1 LGLMRRS
8 ILMASQSPWMREHA
22 PRFGFMR
29 RTVTRF
35 MPGEDVQDALTA
47 ARSLSTQGLRTV
59 FTHLGENVALRSEAE
74 LVTQHYLSLI
84 DRIRAAG
91 LGTEI
96 SLKLTQLGLDLD
108 PKFCYDN
115 LSTLL
120 EHTPP
125 EKTLWIDMEQSP
137 YVDVTLELFRRARKS
152 HANIGVCLQ
161 AYLFRTEKDLD
172 SLIPMGAAIRLVK
185 GAYNEP
191 AEIAYPVKKDVDE
204 NFLHLAQR
212 LLSPEARRARV
223 RAVLATHDRA
233 LIAKIIEWTA
243 SQGVPKDKVEF
254 QMLYGIQRAEQIRL
268 AQAGYPSGVLVAYGT
283 FWYPWFMRRL
293 AERPANVLF
302 PGPPFL
308 LELIPTLQ
316 HRQRTSESARKSCIR
331 PKFKQ
336 HVIAKRSEGTA
347 FYVPRTG
354 SIAKKREPTA
364 VVILRS
370 AFGDEG
376 SHPCSE

>member
-1 LGLMRRS
+1 VGLMRRS
-8 ILMASQSPWMREHA
+8 ILMASQNQWMREHA
-22 PRFGFMR
+22 PRYGFMR

-47 ARSLSTQGLRTV
+47 ARGLASHGLRTV
-59 FTHLGENVALRSEAE
+59 FTHLGENVVDRAEAE
-74 LVTQHYLSLI
+74 AVTQHYRGVI

-96 SLKLTQLGLDLD
+96 SVKLTQLGLDLD
-108 PKFCYDN
+108 PKFCYEN
-115 LSTLL
+115 LVALI

-137 YVDVTLELFRRARKS
+137 YVDVTLELYRRARKS
-152 HANIGVCLQ
+152 YANVGVCLQ

-172 SLIPMGAAIRLVK
+172 TLIPMGAAIRLVK

-191 AEIAYPVKKDVDE
+191 AEIAYPAKKDVDE

-223 RAVLATHDRA
+223 RAVLATHDRS
-233 LIAKIIEWTA
+233 LIAKLLEWTA

-302 PGPPFL
+302 L
-308 LELIPTLQ
+308 
-316 HRQRTSESARKSCIR
+316 ARHFFSN
-331 PKFKQ
+331 
-336 HVIAKRSEGTA
+336 
-347 FYVPRTG
+347 
-354 SIAKKREPTA
+354 
-364 VVILRS
+364 
-370 AFGDEG
+370 
-376 SHPCSE
+376 

>member
-1 LGLMRRS
+1 MGLMRRS

-47 ARSLSTQGLRTV
+47 ARGLVANGIRTV
-59 FTHLGENVALRSEAE
+59 FTHLGENVADRAEAE
-74 LVTQHYLSLI
+74 AVTQHYLGVI

-96 SLKLTQLGLDLD
+96 SVKLTQLGLDLD

-115 LSTLL
+115 LIALL

-137 YVDVTLELFRRARKS
+137 YVDVTLELYRRARKS
-152 HANIGVCLQ
+152 YANVGVCLQ

-172 SLIPMGAAIRLVK
+172 SLIPMGCAVRLVK

-191 AEIAYPVKKDVDE
+191 AEIAYPAKKDVDE

-223 RAVLATHDRA
+223 RAVLATHDRS
-233 LIAKIIEWTA
+233 LIAKLVEWTT

-254 QMLYGIQRAEQIRL
+254 QMLYGIQRAEQLRL
-268 AQAGYPSGVLVAYGT
+268 AQAGYPSGVLIAYGT

-302 PGPPFL
+302 L
-308 LELIPTLQ
+308 
-316 HRQRTSESARKSCIR
+316 ARH
-331 PKFKQ
+331 F
-336 HVIAKRSEGTA
+336 
-347 FYVPRTG
+347 FYN
-354 SIAKKREPTA
+354 
-364 VVILRS
+364 
-370 AFGDEG
+370 
-376 SHPCSE
+376 

>member
-1 LGLMRRS
+1 MRRS

-47 ARSLSTQGLRTV
+47 ARSLSANGIRTV
-59 FTHLGENVALRSEAE
+59 FTHLGENVALRAEAE
-74 LVTQHYLSLI
+74 MVTQHYHSVI

-115 LSTLL
+115 LVALL

-125 EKTLWIDMEQSP
+125 DKTLWIDMEQSP

-152 HANIGVCLQ
+152 YANLGVCLQ

-191 AEIAYPVKKDVDE
+191 AEIAYPAKKDVDE

-223 RAVLATHDRA
+223 RAVLATHDRS
-233 LIAKIIEWTA
+233 LIAKLIEWTT

-268 AQAGYPSGVLVAYGT
+268 AQAGYPSGVLIAYGT

-302 PGPPFL
+302 L
-308 LELIPTLQ
+308 
-316 HRQRTSESARKSCIR
+316 ARHFFSN
-331 PKFKQ
+331 
-336 HVIAKRSEGTA
+336 
-347 FYVPRTG
+347 
-354 SIAKKREPTA
+354 
-364 VVILRS
+364 
-370 AFGDEG
+370 
-376 SHPCSE
+376 

>member
-1 LGLMRRS
+1 
-8 ILMASQSPWMREHA
+8 MASQSPWMREHA
-22 PRFGFMR
+22 PRLGFMR
-29 RTVTRF
+29 RTVARF

-47 ARSLSTQGLRTV
+47 ARALAANGLGTV
-59 FTHLGENVALRSEAE
+59 FTHLGENVVDRAEAE
-74 LVTQHYLSLI
+74 AVTQHYHGVI

-96 SLKLTQLGLDLD
+96 SVKLTQLGLDLD
-108 PKFCYDN
+108 PKFCYDH
-115 LSTLL
+115 LLALL
-120 EHTPP
+120 EHMPV

-137 YVDVTLELFRRARKS
+137 YVDVTLELYRRARKS
-152 HANIGVCLQ
+152 YANIGVCLQ

-172 SLIPMGAAIRLVK
+172 TLIPMGAAIRLVK

-191 AEIAYPVKKDVDE
+191 AEIAYPAKKDVDE

-223 RAVLATHDRA
+223 RAILATHDRS
-233 LIAKIIEWTA
+233 LIAKLIEWST

-268 AQAGYPSGVLVAYGT
+268 AQAGYPSGVLIAYGT

-302 PGPPFL
+302 L
-308 LELIPTLQ
+308 
-316 HRQRTSESARKSCIR
+316 ARHFFSN
-331 PKFKQ
+331 
-336 HVIAKRSEGTA
+336 
-347 FYVPRTG
+347 
-354 SIAKKREPTA
+354 
-364 VVILRS
+364 
-370 AFGDEG
+370 
-376 SHPCSE
+376 

>member
-1 LGLMRRS
+1 MGLMRRS
-8 ILMASQSPWMREHA
+8 ILLASQNQWMRENA

-29 RTVTRF
+29 RTVNRF

-47 ARSLSTQGLRTV
+47 ARALAANGIRTI
-59 FTHLGENVALRSEAE
+59 FTHLGENVADRAEAE
-74 LVTQHYLSLI
+74 AVTQHYHGVI

-91 LGTEI
+91 LSTDI

-108 PKFCYDN
+108 PKFCYEN
-115 LSTLL
+115 LNGLL
-120 EHTPP
+120 ERTPP

-137 YVDVTLELFRRARKS
+137 YVDVTLELFRRARKT
-152 HANIGVCLQ
+152 HANVGVCLQ

-204 NFLHLAQR
+204 NFLHLTQR

-223 RAVLATHDRA
+223 RAVMATHDRA
-233 LIAKIIEWTA
+233 LITKITEWST
-243 SQGVPKDKVEF
+243 SQGVPKNKTEF

-268 AQAGYPSGVLVAYGT
+268 AQAGYPSGVLIAYGT

-302 PGPPFL
+302 L
-308 LELIPTLQ
+308 
-316 HRQRTSESARKSCIR
+316 ARHFFSN
-331 PKFKQ
+331 
-336 HVIAKRSEGTA
+336 
-347 FYVPRTG
+347 
-354 SIAKKREPTA
+354 
-364 VVILRS
+364 
-370 AFGDEG
+370 
-376 SHPCSE
+376 

>member
-1 LGLMRRS
+1 MGLMRRS

-47 ARSLSTQGLRTV
+47 ARGLSASGIRTV
-59 FTHLGENVALRSEAE
+59 FTHLGENVVVRSEAE
-74 LVTQHYLSLI
+74 LVTQHYRTVI

-96 SLKLTQLGLDLD
+96 SVKLTQLGLDLD
-108 PKFCYDN
+108 PKFCYEN
-115 LSTLL
+115 LIALL
-120 EHTPP
+120 EYTPKD
-125 EKTLWIDMEQSP
+125 KTLWIDMEQSP
-137 YVDVTLELFRRARKS
+137 YVDVTLELYRRARKS
-152 HANIGVCLQ
+152 YANVGVCLQ

-172 SLIPMGAAIRLVK
+172 SLIPMGATIRLVK

-191 AEIAYPVKKDVDE
+191 AEIAYPSKKDVDE
-204 NFLHLAQR
+204 NYLHLAQR

-223 RAVLATHDRA
+223 RAVMATHDRS
-233 LIAKIIEWTA
+233 LIAKLIEWAT

-254 QMLYGIQRAEQIRL
+254 QMLYGIQRAEQLRL
-268 AQAGYPSGVLVAYGT
+268 AQAGYPSGVLIAYGT

-302 PGPPFL
+302 L
-308 LELIPTLQ
+308 
-316 HRQRTSESARKSCIR
+316 ARHFFSN
-331 PKFKQ
+331 
-336 HVIAKRSEGTA
+336 
-347 FYVPRTG
+347 
-354 SIAKKREPTA
+354 
-364 VVILRS
+364 
-370 AFGDEG
+370 
-376 SHPCSE
+376 

>member
-1 LGLMRRS
+1 MRRS
-8 ILMASQSPWMREHA
+8 ILAASQSPWMREHA

-35 MPGEDVQDALTA
+35 MPGEDAQDALTA
-47 ARSLSTQGLRTV
+47 ARGLAASGLRTV

-172 SLIPMGAAIRLVK
+172 SLIPMGTAIRLVK

-223 RAVLATHDRA
+223 RAVLATHDRS
-233 LIAKIIEWTA
+233 LIAKIIEWAA

-302 PGPPFL
+302 L
-308 LELIPTLQ
+308 
-316 HRQRTSESARKSCIR
+316 ARHFFSN
-331 PKFKQ
+331 
-336 HVIAKRSEGTA
+336 
-347 FYVPRTG
+347 
-354 SIAKKREPTA
+354 
-364 VVILRS
+364 
-370 AFGDEG
+370 
-376 SHPCSE
+376 

>member
-1 LGLMRRS
+1 MGLMRRS
-8 ILMASQSPWMREHA
+8 ILVASQSRWMREHA
-22 PRFGFMR
+22 PRYGFMR
-29 RTVTRF
+29 RTVKRF

-47 ARSLSTQGLRTV
+47 ARGLAANGIRTA

-74 LVTQHYLSLI
+74 LVTQHYQTVI

-96 SLKLTQLGLDLD
+96 SVKLTQLGLDLD
-108 PKFCYDN
+108 PKFCYEN
-115 LSTLL
+115 LIALL

-137 YVDVTLELFRRARKS
+137 YVDVTLELYRRARKS
-152 HANIGVCLQ
+152 YANVGVCLQ

-191 AEIAYPVKKDVDE
+191 AEIAYPAKKDVDE
-204 NFLHLAQR
+204 NYLHLAQR

-223 RAVLATHDRA
+223 RAVMATHDRA
-233 LIAKIIEWTA
+233 LIAKLIEWTT

-254 QMLYGIQRAEQIRL
+254 QMLYGIQRAEQLRL
-268 AQAGYPSGVLVAYGT
+268 ARAGYPSGVLIAYGT

-302 PGPPFL
+302 L
-308 LELIPTLQ
+308 
-316 HRQRTSESARKSCIR
+316 ARHFFSN
-331 PKFKQ
+331 
-336 HVIAKRSEGTA
+336 
-347 FYVPRTG
+347 
-354 SIAKKREPTA
+354 
-364 VVILRS
+364 
-370 AFGDEG
+370 
-376 SHPCSE
+376 

>member
-1 LGLMRRS
+1 MRRS

-22 PRFGFMR
+22 PRLGFMR

-47 ARSLSTQGLRTV
+47 ARGLAANGIRTA
-59 FTHLGENVALRSEAE
+59 FTHLGENVADRAEAE
-74 LVTQHYLSLI
+74 AVTLHYHGVI
-84 DRIRAAG
+84 DRIRAAS

-96 SLKLTQLGLDLD
+96 SVKLTQLGLDLD

-115 LSTLL
+115 LIALI

-137 YVDVTLELFRRARKS
+137 YVDVTLELYRRARKS
-152 HANIGVCLQ
+152 YANVGVCLQ

-172 SLIPMGAAIRLVK
+172 SLIPMGAAVRLVK

-191 AEIAYPVKKDVDE
+191 AEIAYPAKKDVDE

-223 RAVLATHDRA
+223 RAVLATHDRS
-233 LIAKIIEWTA
+233 LIAKLIEWTT

-254 QMLYGIQRAEQIRL
+254 QMLYGIQRAEQLRL
-268 AQAGYPSGVLVAYGT
+268 AQAGYPSGVLIAYGT

-302 PGPPFL
+302 L
-308 LELIPTLQ
+308 
-316 HRQRTSESARKSCIR
+316 ARHFFSN
-331 PKFKQ
+331 
-336 HVIAKRSEGTA
+336 
-347 FYVPRTG
+347 
-354 SIAKKREPTA
+354 
-364 VVILRS
+364 
-370 AFGDEG
+370 
-376 SHPCSE
+376 

>member
-1 LGLMRRS
+1 MGLMRRS

-22 PRFGFMR
+22 PRLGFMR

-47 ARSLSTQGLRTV
+47 ARGLSASGIRTV
-59 FTHLGENVALRSEAE
+59 FTHLGENVVVRSEAE
-74 LVTQHYLSLI
+74 LVTQHYRTVI

-96 SLKLTQLGLDLD
+96 SVKLTQLGLDLD
-108 PKFCYDN
+108 PKFCYEN
-115 LSTLL
+115 LIALL
-120 EHTPP
+120 EYTPKD
-125 EKTLWIDMEQSP
+125 KTLWIDMEQSP
-137 YVDVTLELFRRARKS
+137 YVDVTLELYRRARKS
-152 HANIGVCLQ
+152 YANVGVCLQ

-191 AEIAYPVKKDVDE
+191 AEIAYPSKKDVDE
-204 NFLHLAQR
+204 NYLHLAQR

-223 RAVLATHDRA
+223 RAVMATHDRS
-233 LIAKIIEWTA
+233 LIAKLIEWAT

-254 QMLYGIQRAEQIRL
+254 QMLYGIQRAEQLRL
-268 AQAGYPSGVLVAYGT
+268 AQAGYPSGVLIAYGT

-302 PGPPFL
+302 L
-308 LELIPTLQ
+308 
-316 HRQRTSESARKSCIR
+316 ARHFFSN
-331 PKFKQ
+331 
-336 HVIAKRSEGTA
+336 
-347 FYVPRTG
+347 
-354 SIAKKREPTA
+354 
-364 VVILRS
+364 
-370 AFGDEG
+370 
-376 SHPCSE
+376 